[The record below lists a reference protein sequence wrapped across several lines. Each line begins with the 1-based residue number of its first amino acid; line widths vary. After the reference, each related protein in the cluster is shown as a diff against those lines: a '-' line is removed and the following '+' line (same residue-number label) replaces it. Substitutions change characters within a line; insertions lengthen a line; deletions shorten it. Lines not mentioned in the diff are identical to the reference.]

1 MKRDGVPS
9 RKFPMAP
16 TTAVPPSQNARELIQ
31 QQLAPITKVMML
43 PINVFSQFFIWSL
56 LAGSDRN
63 TGHP

>member
-31 QQLAPITKVMML
+31 QQLVPITKVMML
-43 PINVFSQFFIWSL
+43 PINVFS
-56 LAGSDRN
+56 
-63 TGHP
+63 